1 MGQLIMKKI
10 YSIFLFASIMFLA
23 FTACSSEENNESE
36 NVSNSIVE
44 MVPMTFK
51 VSNESESDTRALID
65 ANNII
70 KWEEQDEIS
79 IFDGTNNNKF
89 VLSEGARTSSGAFT
103 GSALPAEK
111 YTAVYP
117 YTEGANLNNDGSVS
131 GVVLPYKQRA
141 TAGSFDPKAILMMSK
156 SDSNDKTKLKFKNAI
171 SFVKFKTD
179 FDCSKVVLRPI
190 DDNTPLA
197 GKGTLKWI
205 GDEPSIDFTNS
216 TEKSYSITLSG
227 TINAGTTYYIIIPT
241 GTLTAGWNVTFAA
254 TSGTV
259 YIRKTTKN
267 FTFKRNKIVDL
278 GNLSKDGN
286 YWENPKTGIVDS
298 TQEVDLGLTITQN
311 GTNYK
316 VIFTKTNLT
325 AYGLATNETDFG
337 DYFAWAATE
346 PWCTSYGYSGGTI
359 TPKTWMSGKE
369 DGYTEKNISSY
380 DGSVLNASADAAR
393 VILGGNWQ
401 IPTTEIF
408 NLLKACT
415 GDWTTKNG
423 VVGYSFKNNKQ
434 ELFLPAA
441 GIIDEKTFKF
451 IGTLG
456 NYWSNSLTAS
466 KSNAYS
472 LSFDSGDTSTPL
484 YEALSSKHR
493 GCPIRPVR
501 LEKTT
506 SE

>member
-65 ANNII
+65 ANII

-89 VLSEGARTSSGAFT
+89 VLSEGAGTSSGAFT

-131 GVVLPYKQRA
+131 GVVLPYKQTA

-171 SFVKFKTD
+171 SFVKFNTD

-286 YWENPKTGIVDS
+286 YWENPDKGIVTDD
-298 TQEVDLGLTITQN
+298 QEVDLGLTITQD
-311 GTNYK
+311 GKNYK

-346 PWCTSYGYSGGTI
+346 PWCTSYKYTSGETF
-359 TPKTWMSGKE
+359 TPKTWLYGKE
-369 DGYTEKNISSY
+369 NHGYTVSYLSSY
-380 DGSVLNASADAAR
+380 DGNVVKPSDDAAR

-401 IPTTEIF
+401 IPSQEIWTA
-408 NLLKACT
+408 LLTCEKEWDDKKGYT
-415 GDWTTKNG
+415 FKSKSDNG
-423 VVGYSFKNNKQ
+423 NT
-434 ELFLPAA
+434 LFLPAA
-441 GIIDEKTFKF
+441 GQFYQNMNCES

-456 NYWSNSLTAS
+456 CYRTNSTAS
-466 KSNAYS
+466 SNQNSDY
-472 LSFDSGDTSTPL
+472 LTFQSGSIPQ
-484 YEALSSKHR
+484 SSIGSWEK
-493 GCPIRPVR
+493 GASIRPVR

-506 SE
+506 SK